1 MEFSRQEY
9 WSLLPFPPPGSL
21 PDPGLETVSP
31 VSPALAGEFFSH
43 RATWEARRYQVLSI
57 NQNTGKVTLNK
68 TGKLALEDLT
78 IFGEMQSDKLN
89 SPGGSDSKESACN
102 AGHLGSILGLGRS
115 PGEGNG

>member
-21 PDPGLETVSP
+21 PDPEMETVSL
-31 VSPALAGEFFSH
+31 VSPALAGEFFTH
-43 RATWEARRYQVLSI
+43 WATWDAHIYQVVSI

-68 TGKLALEDLT
+68 TGKLALEELT

-89 SPGGSDSKESACN
+89 FPGGSDSKESACN
-102 AGHLGSILGLGRS
+102 AGDLGSI
-115 PGEGNG
+115 PG